1 MVLGEKMF
9 LVDSHCHLDML
20 DLAPDNGQ
28 LDSILS
34 RAKLNGIG
42 HMLNVCVTL
51 ADFGTVLN
59 TAKKYDHVSAS
70 VGMHPNEEPNTII
83 DFDTLLMNAK
93 EKKVVAIGETGL
105 DYFRSEGNLS
115 WQHERFR
122 QHIAVAKQV
131 NKPLIIH
138 TRAAKEDTLQ
148 IMRDEKANEAS
159 GVMHCFTEDW
169 EFAKKALEMN
179 FYISFSGIVT
189 FKNAQELQTVAKNI
203 PLDKMLIETDSP
215 YLAPNPYRG
224 KPNEPAYVRYV
235 AEHIAQLRD
244 ISLEELA
251 HHTTNNFFTLFK
263 EAKRHDV

>member
-1 MVLGEKMF
+1 MF

-20 DLAPDNGQ
+20 DLTLDQGQ
-28 LDSILS
+28 LDNVLS
-34 RAKLNGIG
+34 RAKSNDIR
-42 HMLNVCVTL
+42 HILNVCVTL
-51 ADFGTVLN
+51 TDFEKVLN
-59 TAKKYDHVSAS
+59 IAKKYDYVSAS
-70 VGMHPNEEPNTII
+70 VGMHPNEEPNCDI
-83 DFDTLLMNAK
+83 DFNTLLTYAK

-105 DYFRSEGNLS
+105 DYFRSEGDLS

-122 QHIAVAKQV
+122 EHISIAKQV

-138 TRAAKEDTLQ
+138 TRAAKEDTLK
-148 IMRDEKANEAS
+148 IMHDEKSYDVS

-169 EFAKKALEMN
+169 EFAKKALDMN

-189 FKNAQELQTVAKNI
+189 FKNAQELQVVAKNV

-224 KPNEPAYVRYV
+224 KPNEPAYVRYI
-235 AEHIAQLRD
+235 AEHIAQLRHITLD
-244 ISLEELA
+244 ELA
-251 HHTTNNFFTLFK
+251 HHTTHNFFTLFK